1 MKRSVTEM
9 VFMLL
14 LLTLFVGCS
23 FVTIERCASFYQR
36 MLREQRQ
43 DDQVQLPY
51 LVLFNRLQ
59 GVRGDQVRVQRI
71 GDQEC
76 LMIREEIDGR
86 TYETVFYV
94 QEGQLMEL
102 LMGANRPGSQGRRR
116 RRFALSCRDRRC
128 RCNGRANRESPR

>member
-76 LMIREEIDGR
+76 LMIREELTDGR
-86 TYETVFYV
+86 TKRCSMF
-94 QEGQLMEL
+94 
-102 LMGANRPGSQGRRR
+102 RRV
-116 RRFALSCRDRRC
+116 S
-128 RCNGRANRESPR
+128 